1 MFLMVMDLEF
11 RLELLHELRKK
22 RKIIFFLFKFVIV
35 LLIFTLA

>member
-1 MFLMVMDLEF
+1 MFLIDLEF
-11 RLELLHELRKK
+11 RLELLYELRKK